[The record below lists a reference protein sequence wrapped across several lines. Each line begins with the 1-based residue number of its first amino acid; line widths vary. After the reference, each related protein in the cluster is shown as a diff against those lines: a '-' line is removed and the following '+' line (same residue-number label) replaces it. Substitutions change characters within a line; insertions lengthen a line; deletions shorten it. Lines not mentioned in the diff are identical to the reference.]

1 MPLFSRITLG
11 KLLDLSKPISSSVQC
26 RTTVPSHK
34 VLMRITWEKARKALS
49 KLSAFNKYEV
59 LLHVYVYFDKFFRLW
74 KYRML
79 HSPRMTMRLWY
90 DSLKPKEVNYSE
102 VENTQMTSHLY
113 SNLISCTFLS
123 SVQYYN
129 WFNYVSAFSPWVL
142 GRWRMCVVLYITA
155 SPVPTLQHPAST
167 DK

>member
-1 MPLFSRITLG
+1 M
-11 KLLDLSKPISSSVQC
+11 Q
-26 RTTVPSHK
+26 TTVPSHK

-49 KLSAFNKYEV
+49 KLSAFNKYE
-59 LLHVYVYFDKFFRLW
+59 LLVHVYVYFNKFFKLW

-102 VENTQMTSHLY
+102 VENTQMTSHLH

-123 SVQYYN
+123 RVQYYN
-129 WFNYVSAFSPWVL
+129 WLITCLPSALVSWEDGECVL
-142 GRWRMCVVLYITA
+142 SCMSLHPQGRHWSTQHLQIPNKCVPNLSQIRQKVWGEE
-155 SPVPTLQHPAST
+155 ST
-167 DK
+167 K